1 MTYESKDLPR
11 PPFLW
16 TLDQCAQIVNL
27 EQAVFTRRYVH
38 FQDLTAGPV
47 KKDFLLA
54 RNIAPLGDSPEWRI
68 SESELLRWL
77 KSKGFRPRYN
87 PMF

>member
-16 TLDQCAQIVNL
+16 TLDQCAQVASVDL
-27 EQAVFTRRYVH
+27 GEFTRKYVH
-38 FQDLTAGPV
+38 FQDLTVGPV
-47 KKDFLLA
+47 RRDLLMA
-54 RNIAPLGDSPEWRI
+54 RNIAPLGDKPEWRI

-77 KSKGFRPRYN
+77 KAKGFRPRYN
-87 PMF
+87 PMY